1 MECIRWLTLFIEFSF
16 SGQQRKLFILKNL
29 GSLRELVRVVLHIP
43 SLKEEEEGPQEV
55 RAGLVKPKV
64 RPSLLEFFVPPFSVL
79 NYRCCATC
87 LGRDLERVGN
97 WWFGEISPTL
107 ILVPS
112 FIQKE
117 NKSGDKGLCRYR
129 TPMSLNFTETKNK
142 LFILFCSL
150 LFYFV
155 LFYCFIHGKLN
166 MAGN

>member
-1 MECIRWLTLFIEFSF
+1 MECIRWLTWFIEFSF
-16 SGQQRKLFILKNL
+16 SGQQRKLFKLKNL
-29 GSLRELVRVVLHIP
+29 REFVRVVLHVP

-55 RAGLVKPKV
+55 RGGLVKPKV
-64 RPSLLEFFVPPFSVL
+64 RPSLLEFLLSRLLAFWTIDAVQHVWGEISNGLV
-79 NYRCCATC
+79 T
-87 LGRDLERVGN
+87 GDLER
-97 WWFGEISPTL
+97 SPPTL

-117 NKSGDKGLCRYR
+117 NKSGDKGLCRFR

-155 LFYCFIHGKLN
+155 YFIVLS
-166 MAGN
+166 MAS